1 MFTLG
6 GPMTRVAQTS
16 RDTKETQIQAMIN
29 IDGSGVADINT
40 GVGFFDHMLT
50 LLSFHSNMD
59 ITLYAKGDL
68 HVCDHHMV
76 EDCGIL
82 LGMLV
87 KEALGDKRG
96 IQRYG
101 SMRMVMDE
109 VLCTVDLDI
118 SGRPYLVYNAE
129 LKRDMI
135 KDFSCEMTKEFL
147 YAFAIQ
153 SGITLHVNVMY
164 GDNDHHKI
172 EAIFKG
178 LGRAL
183 KEAVKITGT
192 AIPSSK
198 GVIQ

>member
-1 MFTLG
+1 MA
-6 GPMTRVAQTS
+6 RIKQAH
-16 RDTKETQIQAMIN
+16 RNTKETQIQAVLN
-29 IDGSGVADINT
+29 VDGSGKAEVAT
-40 GVGFFDHMLT
+40 GIGFFDHMVM
-50 LLSFHSNMD
+50 LLAFHSKMD
-59 ITLYAKGDL
+59 ITLVANGDL
-68 HVCDHHMV
+68 HICDHHTV

-82 LGMLV
+82 LGQLLR
-87 KEALGDKRG
+87 EALGNKAG
-96 IQRYG
+96 IERYG

-109 VLCTVDLDI
+109 TLCCVDLDI
-118 SGRPYLVYNAE
+118 SGRPYLVYNCE

-135 KDFSCEMTKEFL
+135 KDFACEMTKEFL

-153 SGITLHVNVMY
+153 AGITLHVNVLY

-183 KEAVKITGT
+183 KTAVQVQGT
-192 AIPSSK
+192 QIPSSK